1 MKKVVLLIPFT
12 FLFLTGLQAQILK
25 KLKDKVVTKTNQ
37 KTDAKADQTIDK
49 SLDSLMEGKS
59 PIKLNDKKEPASEG
73 KEQTDPAP
81 ETTSRKITYN
91 SKFDFVPGTTILY
104 YDNFEKDNIGEAPDG
119 WITSTSAEVVTIDG
133 LEGNWLKLASSSSTH
148 FTRSKKQ
155 SWGNNFTVEFD
166 LLIVK
171 NTYDPRIDINL
182 INTGGNLVTDENIL
196 RSDKKPAIN
205 FSSIIV
211 SDNKSRAS
219 LYAMDRKLSD
229 VMTENLPYS
238 NTSPVHISMCV
249 QGKRFRMWWNDRKL
263 YDLPAVSEEY
273 MPNQLAFSFGSVGG
287 SDFYVN
293 NIRIA
298 KDVPDTR
305 AKLEEGKLIS
315 NLLFFT
321 GTAKLKPESMG
332 ALLDVSK
339 ILKDATAPVK
349 IIGHTDSDGDDAAN
363 LKLSQQRAD
372 AVKDILVNQ
381 YHIDESKL
389 STEGRG
395 ETQPIADNKS
405 AEGKAQNRRV
415 EFIFKAEADKY
426 VRPAGVSA
434 TSDSKSGSNTKS
446 TAAKNTDVSAVSG
459 AAVVKL
465 QSKLLNISL
474 PFAQIMKTGENRY
487 TFIASKEEGNSKEN
501 YMKIE
506 LESDHANLTPD
517 TYNFKEINQKNTLF
531 GTKKLPEIRT
541 TEAVLFYG
549 TSKSPYIYQFSPIIA
564 NGHMAGFVDESLA
577 RKLPAVSPTCK
588 FVIEKMEYGKASGY
602 FTAGL
607 MIDGL
612 KAVKKG
618 DAMQETFT
626 NGFMGEVKCQFAN
639 VPVF

>member
-1 MKKVVLLIPFT
+1 MKF
-12 FLFLTGLQAQILK
+12 FLTILIIALSISNSQAQLLK
-25 KLKDKVVTKTNQ
+25 KLKE
-37 KTDAKADQTIDK
+37 KAEQATEK
-49 SLDSLMEGKS
+49 AVNK
-59 PIKLNDKKEPASEG
+59 NFDKKDNDGASANKNADESPTAG
-73 KEQTDPAP
+73 AQSNLKV
-81 ETTSRKITYN
+81 Y

-104 YDNFEKDNIGEAPDG
+104 YDNFEKDNIGEAPFG

-155 SWGNNFTVEFD
+155 SWGNNFTIEFD

-205 FSSIIV
+205 FSAIIV
-211 SDNKSRAS
+211 PDNKSRAS

-273 MPNQLAFSFGSVGG
+273 LPNQLAFSFGSVSG

-349 IIGHTDSDGDDAAN
+349 IIGHTDSDGDDATN

-459 AAVVKL
+459 EAVVKL

-487 TFIASKEEGNSKEN
+487 TFTASKEEGNSKEN
-501 YMKIE
+501 YFKIMLVSVNASLKPE
-506 LESDHANLTPD
+506 TF
-517 TYNFKEINQKNTLF
+517 NFREINEKQPLY
-531 GTKKLPEIRT
+531 GTKKYAEISNN
-541 TEAVLFYG
+541 EAVLFYG
-549 TSKSPYIYQFSPIIA
+549 NGQKPYIYKFSPIIA
-564 NGHMAGFVDESLA
+564 NGTMASYVDEALS
-577 RKLPAVSPTCK
+577 RHLPAVSPNSK
-588 FVIEKMEYGKASGY
+588 FVIEKVENGKASGY
-602 FTAGL
+602 FTFGI
-607 MIDGL
+607 MIEGL
-612 KAVKKG
+612 KPVKKG
-618 DAMQETFT
+618 DAMQQTFT
-626 NGFMGEVKCQFAN
+626 DGFAGEMKCSFSN
-639 VPVF
+639 VPVY

>member
-1 MKKVVLLIPFT
+1 MKI
-12 FLFLTGLQAQILK
+12 FLTILIIAISVSNSQAQLLK
-25 KLKDKVVTKTNQ
+25 KIKQKAEEVANKVKDKP
-37 KTDAKADQTIDK
+37 A
-49 SLDSLMEGKS
+49 
-59 PIKLNDKKEPASEG
+59 DKKEDDSATAEN
-73 KEQTDPAP
+73 ETDKTPTAGVQ
-81 ETTSRKITYN
+81 SNLKVY

-104 YDNFEKDNIGEAPDG
+104 YDNFEKDNIGEAPLG

-133 LEGNWLKLASSSSTH
+133 LEGNWLKLASTGSTH
-148 FTRSKKQ
+148 ITRSKKQ
-155 SWGNNFTVEFD
+155 SWGNNFTIEFD

-219 LYAMDRKLSD
+219 LYALDRKLSD

-238 NTSPVHISMCV
+238 NTTPVHISMCV

-263 YDLPAVSEEY
+263 YDLAAVNEEY
-273 MPNQLAFSFGSVGG
+273 LPNQLAFSFGSVGG

-372 AVKDILVNQ
+372 AVKDILVSQ
-381 YHIDESKL
+381 YNIDESKL
-389 STEGRG
+389 TTEGRG

-426 VRPAGVSA
+426 VGVSA
-434 TSDSKSGSNTKS
+434 TSDSKSVGNSKSN
-446 TAAKNTDVSAVSG
+446 AANNTDVSAVSG

-465 QSKLLNISL
+465 QSKLLNINL
-474 PFAQIMKTGENRY
+474 PFAQVMKTGENRY

-501 YMKIE
+501 YFKIM
-506 LESDHANLTPD
+506 LESLNSNLKPETF
-517 TYNFKEINQKNTLF
+517 NFRESNEKLPLY
-531 GTKKLPEIRT
+531 GTKKYAEIFNN
-541 TEAVLFYG
+541 EAVLYYDAA
-549 TSKSPYIYQFSPIIA
+549 KKPYIYKFSPVIA
-564 NGHMAGFVDESLA
+564 NGTMASYVDEALS
-577 RKLPAVSPTCK
+577 RHLPSVSPNSK
-588 FVIEKMEYGKASGY
+588 FVIEKVENGKASGY
-602 FTAGL
+602 FTFGI
-607 MIDGL
+607 MIEGL
-612 KAVKKG
+612 KPVTKG

-626 NGFMGEVKCQFAN
+626 DGFAGEMKCTFSN
-639 VPVF
+639 VPVY